1 MKDKQTLQ
9 TPSQE
14 GKELTYLEA
23 VEDLARIIESMEEND
38 LNVDELSEK
47 IKAATERLQYC
58 QKALHAIEENV
69 NELMKANAEYTASIG
84 QSQ

>member
-1 MKDKQTLQ
+1 MKNKQTSK
-9 TPSQE
+9 TPAQE

-23 VEDLARIIESMEEND
+23 VEDLARIIESMEESD

-84 QSQ
+84 NSQ